1 MNTEHC
7 SICRIIRTA
16 LLSVLLG
23 AAAGYFVL
31 DVSGSVDL
39 SMTATFMG
47 AIVPILWHA
56 RQNRVRREGSK

>member
-1 MNTEHC
+1 ML
-7 SICRIIRTA
+7 SA
-16 LLSVLLG
+16 LLG
-23 AAAGYFVL
+23 GAAGYLVL

-47 AIVPILWHA
+47 AIAPILWHV